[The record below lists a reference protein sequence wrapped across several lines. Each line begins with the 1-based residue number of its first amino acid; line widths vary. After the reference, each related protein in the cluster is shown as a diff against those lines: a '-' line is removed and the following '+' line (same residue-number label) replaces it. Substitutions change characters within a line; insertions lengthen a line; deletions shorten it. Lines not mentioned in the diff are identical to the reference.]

1 MTPDIVRRL
10 RAATHEAHS
19 ELERRLDIFSH
30 LDAPQTRAAL
40 VARFAAMHSAADDA
54 LSDWLTPISD
64 LDYPGRS
71 RAQHFSRDQSELPLT
86 SPPLPPRSPDLA
98 NRHEA
103 LGLFYVLEGS
113 TLGGHVIRK
122 RLDSAG
128 IGSAGLSFLDPY
140 EAQSGVR
147 WRDFIEVLDR
157 ESRALGASDA
167 IIKGAMAG
175 FAWVSAALC
184 EEEIPA

>member
-30 LDAPQTRAAL
+30 LHAPQTRAAL
-40 VARFAAMHSAADDA
+40 VARFAAMHRVADSEM
-54 LSDWLTPISD
+54 SDWLTPIAD
-64 LDYPGRS
+64 LHYSLRS
-71 RAQHFSRDQSELPLT
+71 RAEHFRRDQSELPVT
-86 SPPLPPRSPDLA
+86 SPPAPPRAPHLA
-98 NRHEA
+98 DRHEA

-122 RLDSAG
+122 RLESAG
-128 IGSAGLSFLDPY
+128 VGASGLSFLDPY

-147 WRDFIEVLDR
+147 WGEFIRILDR
-157 ESRALGASDA
+157 ESQPPGASEA
-167 IIKGAMAG
+167 IIKGAVAG

-184 EEEIPA
+184 EETLPA

>member
-30 LDAPQTRAAL
+30 LHAPQTRAAL
-40 VARFAAMHSAADDA
+40 VARFAAMHRVADDA
-54 LSDWLTPISD
+54 LSDWLTPISGLEYD
-64 LDYPGRS
+64 SRRRS
-71 RAQHFSRDQSELPLT
+71 DHFRRDQSELPVT
-86 SPPLPPRSPDLA
+86 SPPAPPRSPDVA

-122 RLDSAG
+122 QLDSAG
-128 IGSAGLSFLDPY
+128 VDAAGLSFLDPY
-140 EAQSGVR
+140 EAQSGAR
-147 WRDFIEVLDR
+147 WRDFIQLLDR
-157 ESRALGASDA
+157 EGQASGASDA
-167 IIKGAMAG
+167 IIKGAVAG

-184 EEEIPA
+184 EEDIPA

>member
-54 LSDWLTPISD
+54 LSDWLTPISG
-64 LDYPGRS
+64 LDYRS
-71 RAQHFSRDQSELPLT
+71 RSRTEHFSRDQSELPVT
-86 SPPLPPRSPDLA
+86 SPPLPPRLPDLA

-122 RLDSAG
+122 QLDNAG
-128 IGSAGLSFLDPY
+128 IGAAGLSFLDPY
-140 EAQSGVR
+140 GAQSGAR
-147 WRDFIEVLDR
+147 WRDFIQVLDR
-157 ESRALGASDA
+157 ESQAPDASGA
-167 IIKGAMAG
+167 IIKGAVAG

-184 EEEIPA
+184 EEDIPA